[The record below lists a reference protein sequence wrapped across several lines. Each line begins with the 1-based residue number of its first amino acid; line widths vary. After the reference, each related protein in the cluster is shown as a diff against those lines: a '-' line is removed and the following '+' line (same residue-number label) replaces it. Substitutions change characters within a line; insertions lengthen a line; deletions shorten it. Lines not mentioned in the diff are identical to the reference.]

1 MTDARRRDGTGEGP
15 RARTADSRR
24 PAAPRLRATAPIVP
38 PANVSGNA
46 LMLVI
51 AIMSFLA
58 CLTLGAVSMVRAS
71 AATWE
76 SQISREITIQI
87 QPADGLDMEA
97 ALKRARTIAMDFPGV
112 TGARVMGKDATA
124 RLLQPWLGSGLN
136 IDELPVP
143 RLVVATI
150 DEASPPDFAALRS
163 DLHKSIPQATLDD
176 HRTWVGRLVSMAET
190 TVLIGLAI
198 LVLVFTATVLTVV
211 FATRGAMSG
220 NRHIVEVLHFV
231 GAESRF
237 VAAEFE
243 RHFLII
249 GLKGACAGGALAM
262 LVFALAGFWQGAE
275 VATPGSDQ
283 TSALFGH
290 FALGFWGYL
299 GILVIVGIVGG
310 MTALTTRF
318 TVIRTIHEIDAERAA
333 AGSGEIS

>member
-1 MTDARRRDGTGEGP
+1 MTEPSRTSDAP
-15 RARTADSRR
+15 AAPAARR
-24 PAAPRLRATAPIVP
+24 PAGPRLRPMAPIVP
-38 PANVSGNA
+38 AANVSGNA

-58 CLTLGAVSMVRAS
+58 CLTLGAVAMVRAS
-71 AATWE
+71 AASWE

-87 QPADGLDMEA
+87 KPAEGLDMDA
-97 ALKRARTIAMDFPGV
+97 ALRQARAIALDFSGV
-112 TGARVMGKDATA
+112 TGAEIMDKSATA
-124 RLLQPWLGSGLN
+124 RLLQPWLGTGLD

-150 DEASPPDFAALRS
+150 DESAPPDFAALRTE
-163 DLHKSIPQATLDD
+163 LQKKIPLASLDD

-190 TVLIGLAI
+190 TVMIGVGI
-198 LVLVFTATVLTVV
+198 LGLVFTATMLTVV

-237 VAAEFE
+237 VASEFE

-249 GLKGACAGGALAM
+249 GLKGACAGGAFAILA
-262 LVFALAGFWQGAE
+262 FAMAGFWQGME
-275 VATPGSDQ
+275 ITTPGSAQ

-290 FALGFWGYL
+290 FSLGFWGYL
-299 GILVIVGIVGG
+299 GILVIIGLVAA

-318 TVIRTIHEIDAERAA
+318 TVIRTIHEIDTERAA
-333 AGSGEIS
+333 AGSGEML

>member
-1 MTDARRRDGTGEGP
+1 MTEP
-15 RARTADSRR
+15 ARTTGTRNASAPRR
-24 PAAPRLRATAPIVP
+24 PAGPRLRPTGPIVP

-58 CLTLGAVSMVRAS
+58 CLTLGAVSMIRAS

-87 QPADGLDMEA
+87 KPAEGLDMAA
-97 ALKRARTIAMDFPGV
+97 ALEQARTIALEFSGV
-112 TGARVMGKDATA
+112 TGAEVMGKSATA
-124 RLLQPWLGSGLN
+124 RLLQPWLGSGLD

-150 DEASPPDFAALRS
+150 DESAPPDFAAMRTELQ
-163 DLHKSIPQATLDD
+163 KKIPEASLDD

-190 TVLIGLAI
+190 TVLIGLGI
-198 LVLVFTATVLTVV
+198 LALVFTATVLTVV

-243 RHFLII
+243 RHFLFI
-249 GLKGACAGGALAM
+249 GLKGACAGGALAAM
-262 LVFALAGFWQGAE
+262 AFSVAGFWQGLE

-283 TSALFGH
+283 TSALFGR

-299 GILVIVGIVGG
+299 GIVVIIGIVSG

-318 TVIRTIHEIDAERAA
+318 TVIRTIHQIDAERAA
-333 AGSGEIS
+333 AGSGDVP